1 MLYLYLISVDTPN
14 NQCVRMGALYGNES
28 KRDLFNWKFWIFKHR
43 VGQIW
48 PLPQSCV
55 CLSIYTNIQT
65 QKRGTV
71 GKHCH
76 VLYMG
81 TYADEKYSLKYLDMQ
96 SIEMLSLLVN
106 TVPTPQL
113 SDLYRGV
120 KWSDVSKFIYFSY
133 KLHSVRGK
141 KRYLGNICYPHKYS
155 IYTRWNKKKV
165 MQVCYN
171 NYPTIYATS

>member
-1 MLYLYLISVDTPN
+1 
-14 NQCVRMGALYGNES
+14 MG
-28 KRDLFNWKFWIFKHR
+28 I
-43 VGQIW
+43 
-48 PLPQSCV
+48 
-55 CLSIYTNIQT
+55 
-65 QKRGTV
+65 V

-120 KWSDVSKFIYFSY
+120 K
-133 KLHSVRGK
+133 
-141 KRYLGNICYPHKYS
+141 
-155 IYTRWNKKKV
+155 
-165 MQVCYN
+165 
-171 NYPTIYATS
+171 